1 VGELTRTGA
10 VGRAAGGIPGAR
22 SGTGWLDAAGTD
34 QVQARFSRSLGLPEA
49 VPDILGLELIA
60 RGWPAGE
67 AKVVIALE
75 DLGTQCRV
83 TIAEDAVRGP
93 GLALPKAVR
102 DPLISV
108 RNTETLKR
116 LELMAAGGAGS

>member
-1 VGELTRTGA
+1 
-10 VGRAAGGIPGAR
+10 
-22 SGTGWLDAAGTD
+22 
-34 QVQARFSRSLGLPEA
+34 
-49 VPDILGLELIA
+49 
-60 RGWPAGE
+60 
-67 AKVVIALE
+67 VVIALE